1 MKLVISKAELQRGLG
16 RIQAIVEKR
25 NSMPILGNALLHATN
40 DGKRKRLEISGY
52 DLEVGIRGLHDADV
66 KEPGSM
72 TVGAKKFYEV
82 VRELPDEA
90 LTLTSTAN
98 NFLEVVCART
108 RFTLAG
114 TGADEYPNLPTAVD
128 QVPVRVQAAL
138 LSTMIECTMYAAST
152 DETRYNLNGVYFE
165 AMPDSGKIRMVATDG
180 HRLAYADRVI
190 GEEAANLRS
199 GVIIPRK
206 GLSELKR
213 LVDEDDADEVNLA
226 FVDNSAFVRKGDVT
240 LVMRLIEGEFP
251 NYRQVLPKAPRCQI
265 TIAQEQLARSLRRVG
280 LISTERSRAAK
291 LQLTEG
297 KMTLSSS
304 NPELGDV
311 IEEIDVDYAGAEVT
325 LGFNVRYL
333 LDALAAFR
341 AKEVQLGLEDELSP
355 AQLRP
360 ADDPDSLAV
369 VMPMRL

>member
-1 MKLVISKAELQRGLG
+1 
-16 RIQAIVEKR
+16 
-25 NSMPILGNALLHATN
+25 MPILGNALLNATS
-40 DGKRKRLEISGY
+40 DGTHQRLEICAY
-52 DLEVGIRGLHDADV
+52 DLEVGIRGLHHADV
-66 KEPGSM
+66 KVPGSM
-72 TVGAKKFYEV
+72 TVSAKKFYEI
-82 VRELPDEA
+82 VRELPDEP

-98 NFLEVVCART
+98 NFLEIVCART

-114 TGADEYPNLPTAVD
+114 TGADEYPTIPSGVD
-128 QVPVRVQAAL
+128 HVHVRVQAAL
-138 LSTMIECTMYAAST
+138 LSTMIERTMYAAST

-165 AMPDSGKIRMVATDG
+165 SMPDSGKIRMVATDG

-190 GEEAANLRS
+190 GDEAANLRS

-213 LVDEDDADEVNLA
+213 LVDEEDADEIELA
-226 FVDNSAFVRKGDVT
+226 FVENSAFVRKGDVT
-240 LVMRLIEGEFP
+240 LMMRLIEGEFP
-251 NYRQVLPKAPRCQI
+251 NYRQVLPKPPRCQL
-265 TIAQEQLARSLRRVG
+265 TIAQEQLARSLRRVS
-280 LISTERSRAAK
+280 LISTERTRAAK
-291 LQLTEG
+291 LHLSEG

-311 IEEIDVDYAGAEVT
+311 TEEIDVDYAGAEIT

-341 AKEVQLGLEDELSP
+341 AKEVQLGLEDDLSP